1 MKFPPDR
8 LDMLAHLLIDIA
20 FPELR
25 LDQMAPHVTCQGG
38 LTPEKRQCYDDSHEA
53 RGKTRHRK
61 AKR

>member
-1 MKFPPDR
+1 MKLPPDR
-8 LDMLAHLLIDIA
+8 LDMLADLLIDIA

-38 LTPEKRQCYDDSHEA
+38 LTPEKKQCYDDNHEA
-53 RGKTRHRK
+53 RVQNGRRK